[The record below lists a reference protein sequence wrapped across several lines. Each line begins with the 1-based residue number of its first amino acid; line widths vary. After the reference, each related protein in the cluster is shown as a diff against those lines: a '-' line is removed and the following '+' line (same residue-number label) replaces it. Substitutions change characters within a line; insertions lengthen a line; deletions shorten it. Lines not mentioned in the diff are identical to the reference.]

1 LIEQNKINEIYNVSG
16 NYYDSNLNVVKKII
30 SCFNSDQDFNK
41 YLDLSYSRVGQDVR
55 YSVDDTKLKQTGW
68 KPVKQFDEELSEI
81 VNFYKNNY
89 IW

>member
-1 LIEQNKINEIYNVSG
+1 
-16 NYYDSNLNVVKKII
+16 
-30 SCFNSDQDFNK
+30 
-41 YLDLSYSRVGQDVR
+41 VR

>member
-1 LIEQNKINEIYNVSG
+1 MKYITYQEITT
-16 NYYDSNLNVVKKII
+16 IRI
-30 SCFNSDQDFNK
+30 STYFNK